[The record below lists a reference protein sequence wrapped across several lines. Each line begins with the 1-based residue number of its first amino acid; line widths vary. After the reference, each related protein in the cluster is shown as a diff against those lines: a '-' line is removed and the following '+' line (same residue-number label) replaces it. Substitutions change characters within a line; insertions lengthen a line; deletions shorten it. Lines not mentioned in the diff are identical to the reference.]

1 MSLTLAGLRLESVDV
16 KLEPLKFN
24 PYLYTYR
31 AKFAHSDPDAQSELV
46 ADLREGQSIRSVTL
60 ISPSGEGVRPSTVQT
75 DGRRYIKW
83 GTISGTVEIQLMINA
98 VNGSTPHNT
107 KYTIFIDLTYTGT

>member
-60 ISPSGEGVRPSTVQT
+60 LSPSGEGVSPRTVQT
-75 DGRRYIKW
+75 DGRWYIKW
-83 GTISGTVEIQLMINA
+83 GTKSGRAELQLMINA
-98 VNGSTPHNT
+98 VDGSTPKIT
-107 KYTIFIDLTYTGT
+107 RYTIYIDLTYTGT